1 MRLARILFF
10 FLALALAGAASA
22 QDRETTLGAGD
33 VVRITVFQ
41 NPDLT
46 TETRVSESG
55 TITFPLIGNVS
66 VGGLSAPLAEKRIA
80 DMLRT
85 GGFVLQ
91 PQVNLLVVQ
100 EVNLLVVQGR
110 SNQVS
115 VLGMV
120 NRPGRYPMDTTN
132 TRLTDMLAQAGGAAA
147 TGDDSVILVGTRAGK
162 PYRLVIDLPSLF
174 LAGQANQDV
183 LVQPG
188 DTLYVPRAPMV
199 YVYGEVQRPGAFRL
213 ERDMTVMQALALGG
227 GPTLRGTLRNLTV
240 NRKTA
245 DGGVK
250 AIQPELT
257 DKVQPEDVIY
267 VDVIYVRESLF

>member
-46 TETRVSESG
+46 TETRVSEGG

-100 EVNLLVVQGR
+100 GR

-132 TRLTDMLAQAGGAAA
+132 TRLTDMLAQAGGAAV

-174 LAGQANQDV
+174 LEGQTNQDV

-267 VDVIYVRESLF
+267 VRESLF